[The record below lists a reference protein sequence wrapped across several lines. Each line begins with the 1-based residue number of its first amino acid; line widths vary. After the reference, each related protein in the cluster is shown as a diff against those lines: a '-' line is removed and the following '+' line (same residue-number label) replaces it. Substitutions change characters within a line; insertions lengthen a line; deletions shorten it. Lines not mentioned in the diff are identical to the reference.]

1 MYKICSRTKA
11 YSRQLLQ
18 ALVVCNYP
26 PIITLSSTL
35 GRFFAMLSWIKRL
48 FLFRKQSSLQNSEN
62 EAPLTEV
69 KRWFRDKGDETLRLS
84 YPLNEDS
91 TVFDLGG
98 FQGDFANQINIRYR
112 CYVYLFEPS
121 VEFFEKCEK
130 RFTQNSKVHCFN
142 FGLSDENGRFTLSNE
157 GDGSSILHKS
167 DANGIE
173 TVTVKKFS
181 DVFDSLHIKN
191 VDLIKINI
199 EGSEY
204 QLLDHMISSGLI
216 EKFENI
222 QVQFHDFVDNA
233 KELRNTLTEK
243 LSKTHHRTWCY
254 EFVWENWQKNSN

>member
-1 MYKICSRTKA
+1 
-11 YSRQLLQ
+11 
-18 ALVVCNYP
+18 
-26 PIITLSSTL
+26 
-35 GRFFAMLSWIKRL
+35 MLSWIKRL
-48 FLFRKQSSLQNSEN
+48 FPFRKQSSLRNSKN

-91 TVFDLGG
+91 IVFDLGG
-98 FQGDFANQINIRYR
+98 FQGDFAIQINARYR

-142 FGLSDENGRFTLSNE
+142 FGLSDENGQFTLSNE

-167 DANGIE
+167 DTNSIE

-181 DVFDSLHIKN
+181 DVFDSLHIKS

-204 QLLDHMISSGLI
+204 QLLDHIISSGLI

-222 QVQFHDFVDNA
+222 QVQFHDFVDDA
-233 KELRNTLTEK
+233 KELRNTLTKK

-254 EFVWENWQKNSN
+254 EFVWENWQKSSN